1 MNDEFRP
8 ASSSSLLAGMRAA
21 IEEDPIVWS
30 FAALLGLVCIAV
42 AGRYDTFRNELYFI
56 VCGRHPA
63 FGYVDLPPLVPLIA
77 AATQLLGDHTWLLRV
92 PAIAATVALIPLTAA
107 FARTL
112 GGNRSAAWMAG
123 VAVGIAPVLVAFAT
137 TLGTSTFE

>member
-1 MNDEFRP
+1 MSRGMQW
-8 ASSSSLLAGMRAA
+8 AAWGVAAVVAIVHLLA
-21 IEEDPIVWS
+21 
-30 FAALLGLVCIAV
+30 
-42 AGRYDTFRNELYFI
+42 AGRYGFFVNELYFI

-63 FGYVDLPPLVPLIA
+63 FGYVDLPPLVALIA
-77 AATQLLGDHTWLLRV
+77 AATQLFGDHTWLLRV

-123 VAVGIAPVLVAFAT
+123 VAVGLAPVLVAFAT
-137 TLGTSTFE
+137 NLGTSTFEP